1 MVASPKS
8 AVMPQKYIPSLVAQT
23 ARMALVCFRAISLK
37 KNPEESAIGFVKT
50 KNTKTQP

>member
-23 ARMALVCFRAISLK
+23 ARVALVCFRAISL